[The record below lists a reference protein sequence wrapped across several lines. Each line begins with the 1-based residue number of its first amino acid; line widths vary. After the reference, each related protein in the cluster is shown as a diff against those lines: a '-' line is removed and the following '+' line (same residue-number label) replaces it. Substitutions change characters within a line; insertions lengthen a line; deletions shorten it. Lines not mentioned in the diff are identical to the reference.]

1 MFFDQ
6 IAGSLIVKLIMPP
19 RAAASSTS
27 WSIVAE
33 VTYSSF
39 SKTDPLFEGH
49 APELVGDQIEQF
61 AGIGSG
67 DETSFVLVEAD
78 CDIALAGITVRRRK
92 LHRLRELRQHQ
103 QRPESS
109 TRRRPYV
116 NGT

>member
-39 SKTDPLFEGH
+39 SKTDPSSRDTLQNSLGIRSSSSP
-49 APELVGDQIEQF
+49 ALVAEMKRV
-61 AGIGSG
+61 
-67 DETSFVLVEAD
+67 SF
-78 CDIALAGITVRRRK
+78 
-92 LHRLRELRQHQ
+92 
-103 QRPESS
+103 SS
-109 TRRRPYV
+109 KRTA
-116 NGT
+116 T